1 MHTRCRTGGDAVTEP
16 VPAGANIAAHL
27 ARMALDRPYATAVVC
42 PDGRDRWGRVRY
54 VHLTYRQLDEASAQ
68 VARGLERV
76 GIGPGVRTVLMVS
89 PSLEMYT
96 LVFALFR
103 AGAVPVLV
111 DPGIGL
117 ANLKRCLGNARP
129 EAFVGVPKANLAR
142 LILGWSRRTIRTTV
156 TVGRRRLL
164 AGRTLADLE
173 REGAVGHA
181 PMAGPDGEMAAILFT
196 SGSTGTPKG
205 VIYGHGNFQAQV
217 AAIGEMLGIEPGE
230 VDCPT
235 FPLFGLF
242 DPALGMTTVVPD
254 MDPTRPAT
262 VDPRRIVEA
271 VHDFGVTNMFGSPA
285 LLNTV
290 GRYGEATG
298 AKLPSLRRVTS
309 AGAPV
314 SARIIER
321 FLTMLPEGAEVF
333 TPYGAT
339 ESLPVA
345 LIGSNEVLAETRYA
359 TDEGRGVCV
368 GRPVPSIEVS
378 IIAIT
383 DDPIR
388 SWSKAELLPTGQI
401 GEIVVRGPQVTVGYF
416 ADERATELAKIPN
429 GDGTVAHRM
438 GDLGYLDD
446 DGRLWFGGRKSQR
459 VRAAGGELY
468 TVPCE
473 GVFDTHP
480 DVYRS
485 ALVGVQRDD
494 GIEPVIVVELE
505 PEAYRR
511 DTAAL
516 TTELLDIGA
525 RFEHTAGIR
534 AVLVHPSFPVDTRHN
549 AKIRRGQLAEWAS
562 RRLR

>member
-1 MHTRCRTGGDAVTEP
+1 MWRSAVPE
-16 VPAGANIAAHL
+16 VAPASVNIAAHL
-27 ARMALDRPYATAVVC
+27 ARMAAERPHATAVVC
-42 PDGRDRWGRVRY
+42 PDGRDRRGRARY

-68 VARGLERV
+68 IARGLMRIGV
-76 GIGPGVRTVLMVS
+76 GPGVRTVLMVS
-89 PSLEMYT
+89 PSLEMYE

-117 ANLKRCLGNARP
+117 TNLKRCLGNARP
-129 EAFVGVPKANLAR
+129 EAFIGVAKANMAR
-142 LILGWSRRTIRTTV
+142 LVLGWSRRTIRTTV

-164 AGRTLADLE
+164 AGRTLTDVVA
-173 REGAVGHA
+173 RGEGRDA
-181 PMAGPDGEMAAILFT
+181 PMTVADEDIAAILFT

-254 MDPTRPAT
+254 MDPTRPAK

-290 GRYGEATG
+290 GRYGEVTG

-314 SARIIER
+314 PARIIER

-345 LIGSNEVLAETRYA
+345 LIGSNEVLGETRHA

-368 GRPVPSIEVS
+368 GRPVASI
-378 IIAIT
+378 
-383 DDPIR
+383 
-388 SWSKAELLPTGQI
+388 
-401 GEIVVRGPQVTVGYF
+401 
-416 ADERATELAKIPN
+416 
-429 GDGTVAHRM
+429 
-438 GDLGYLDD
+438 
-446 DGRLWFGGRKSQR
+446 
-459 VRAAGGELY
+459 
-468 TVPCE
+468 
-473 GVFDTHP
+473 
-480 DVYRS
+480 DV
-485 ALVGVQRDD
+485 
-494 GIEPVIVVELE
+494 
-505 PEAYRR
+505 
-511 DTAAL
+511 
-516 TTELLDIGA
+516 
-525 RFEHTAGIR
+525 
-534 AVLVHPSFPVDTRHN
+534 
-549 AKIRRGQLAEWAS
+549 
-562 RRLR
+562 